1 MKVTKT
7 YDERHAEI
15 MEVSLRLFIQNGM
28 KETTVNEIVKA
39 VNIAKGTFYHY
50 FESKDDLILM
60 LRANYMRGF
69 LALTADYIT
78 QCKSSDWHGKI
89 HAWCMGSIQHYY
101 EHKEE
106 HDALFH
112 QNHHVEDRQDRI
124 TIVRFLE
131 SLIIEGNEVKAW
143 QVESPDL
150 AALLI
155 YHGMHLALDECKND
169 DLDSLKE
176 IAERFYQLFIKI
188 LS

>member
-15 MEVSLRLFIQNGM
+15 LEISLRLFIEHGQ
-28 KETTVNEIVKA
+28 KETTVNAIVKA

-50 FESKDDLILM
+50 FESKDDLILT

-69 LALTADYIT
+69 MTLTADYIA

-101 EHKEE
+101 DHKAE

-112 QNHHVEDRQDRI
+112 QSHHIEDHQDR
-124 TIVRFLE
+124 TIVVRFLE
-131 SLIIEGNEVKAW
+131 NLIAEGNDVNAW
-143 QVESPDL
+143 NVASPDL

-155 YHGMHLALDECKND
+155 YHGMHLALDECPSD
-169 DLDSLKE
+169 DFNALKE
-176 IAERFYQLFIKI
+176 IAERFYALFIKM